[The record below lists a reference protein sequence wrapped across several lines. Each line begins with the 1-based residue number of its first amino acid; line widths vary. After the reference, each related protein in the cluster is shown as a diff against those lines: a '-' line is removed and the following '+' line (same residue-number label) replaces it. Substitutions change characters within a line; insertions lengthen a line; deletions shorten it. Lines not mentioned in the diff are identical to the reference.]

1 MIFLNQ
7 VYVLLF
13 KSKSNKLLSDLNSVR
28 PHRELNQK
36 RGYKRRRRL
45 ICLLPR
51 SSHTIT
57 PILHP
62 QPLISAHNPALTLGP
77 LETCKRVG
85 TQVWSQTDRP
95 GLKSILSL
103 TRHVTL
109 GTLLISEFK
118 VILSTKLGLSPSC
131 LGELEDE
138 TQLMSRPGRDVFSG
152 SGGLQCAG

>member
-1 MIFLNQ
+1 MYLGIFVIFLILLCLILLLYSYIINCIDKLFK
-7 VYVLLF
+7 VKKKYVKYIVLVLTIILFNGLLVLLF

-85 TQVWSQTDRP
+85 TQVWSQVKP
-95 GLKSILSL
+95 K
-103 TRHVTL
+103 
-109 GTLLISEFK
+109 
-118 VILSTKLGLSPSC
+118 
-131 LGELEDE
+131 
-138 TQLMSRPGRDVFSG
+138 
-152 SGGLQCAG
+152 